1 MTLLEFFSEVK
12 DPRRKQ
18 GTRYQLKYVLLFCV
32 LAVLSGATGYA
43 TMALWMKMKQKELQ
57 KTFNLKWVKMPG
69 KTCISELFM
78 SLDKAEVEKSFRA
91 YSFDLANSKLTATR
105 GLKTANPNPATKPF
119 KSFQI
124 AVDGKTLK
132 GSYDNLV
139 DTDAMNLISIFL
151 VEKGLVLA
159 HLGVEN
165 KESEMVGVRKL
176 LEQEELINSLKLT
189 GIKVISLDALH
200 CQKKP

>member
-43 TMALWMKMKQKELQ
+43 TMALWMKLKRKELL

-78 SLDKAEVEKSFRA
+78 SLDKSEVEKSFRA
-91 YSFDLANSKLTATR
+91 YSFELANSKPTT
-105 GLKTANPNPATKPF
+105 GGNKTSN
-119 KSFQI
+119 KSNCKTLQI

-132 GSYDNLV
+132 GSYDNLI

-151 VEKGLVLA
+151 VEKGLILA

-165 KESEMVGVRKL
+165 KESEMLGVREL

-189 GIKVISLDALH
+189 GVKIITMDALH
-200 CQKKP
+200 CQKKL